1 MLHQY
6 SDGSILRLMS
16 TSELVAIPIWK
27 GQRILDQEHAAAIK
41 AAVGSKINSLDSGY
55 SIVKYNEETAD
66 GKMVLSSYL
75 IDGQHR
81 ASVVRDFYSSTFC
94 EPHFHVTVREKTVES
109 ESEAIHYFNTI
120 NNVKAQQWKMDTNL
134 LINNYIIALEK
145 AFNVHKKCPLIR
157 AGTTVRPYLS
167 STELRV
173 AFQAQKELLK
183 TSADDVAEFIL
194 RVEKYNTSKV
204 SEFEI
209 ETAYD
214 AVKDKK
220 LKERAVLASF
230 ALAYDTKLR
239 WVRYCLLDT

>member
-1 MLHQY
+1 
-6 SDGSILRLMS
+6 
-16 TSELVAIPIWK
+16 
-27 GQRILDQEHAAAIK
+27 
-41 AAVGSKINSLDSGY
+41 
-55 SIVKYNEETAD
+55 
-66 GKMVLSSYL
+66 
-75 IDGQHR
+75 
-81 ASVVRDFYSSTFC
+81 
-94 EPHFHVTVREKTVES
+94 
-109 ESEAIHYFNTI
+109 
-120 NNVKAQQWKMDTNL
+120 MDTNL
-134 LINNYIIALEK
+134 LINNYISALEK

-194 RVEKYNTSKV
+194 RVEKYNSSKV

-239 WVRYCLLDT
+239 WVRDCLLDT